1 MKNLSRK
8 PERRIWLRLVTCTTI
23 MENEIRR
30 RLRERFSF
38 TLPRFD
44 LLALLDHSEEGISLG
59 QASRAMLVS
68 APNITP
74 IVQKLAE
81 DGYIA
86 RFTDKDR
93 RKQIIRITSTGRLIF
108 HEMQRAH
115 SKWIDE
121 LLSGLLPDDVKCLN
135 GALGRLEKSVKA
147 RRLPVE

>member
-1 MKNLSRK
+1 
-8 PERRIWLRLVTCTTI
+8 
-23 MENEIRR
+23 MEDEIRR

-44 LLALLDHSEEGISLG
+44 LLALLDHSKEGISLG

-74 IVQKLAE
+74 IVQKLTE

-86 RFTDKDR
+86 RFTHTDR

-108 HEMQRAH
+108 RKMQRAH
-115 SKWIDE
+115 AKWIDE
-121 LLSGLLPDDVKCLN
+121 RLSALLPDDVKHLN
-135 GALGRLEKSVKA
+135 GALGRLEKSMKA
-147 RRLPVE
+147 RRFPVE